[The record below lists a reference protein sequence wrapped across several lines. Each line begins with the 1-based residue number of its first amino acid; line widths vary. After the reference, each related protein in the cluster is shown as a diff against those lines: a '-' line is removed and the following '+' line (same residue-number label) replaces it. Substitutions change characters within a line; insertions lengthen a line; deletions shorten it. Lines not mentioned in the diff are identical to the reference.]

1 MNTGFISY
9 LGQTGL
15 QIDSLIAYHFI
26 FEFKTKRALEGFS
39 YFKYTLDFRKNKKI
53 SLL

>member
-26 FEFKTKRALEGFS
+26 FEFKTKFS